1 MILSP
6 GQVMFAEAFAMVGQ
20 MPDKISLEEYRN
32 RQAKFLSKYSESDV
46 IILCSS
52 PESTHS
58 NDVHHPYRTQ
68 SDLLYMTGWT
78 EPSCYVCRI
87 CQFRLEDSFICT
99 T

>member
-78 EPSCYVCRI
+78 EPEGCYVRRI
-87 CQFRLEDSFICT
+87 C
-99 T
+99 